1 MSEEKQDVLEII
13 YNVPQVLEDHHFS
26 IVKRR
31 DSASKWYG
39 FQSDDKAPRPIAW
52 KNA

>member
-1 MSEEKQDVLEII
+1 MEEKQDVLEMI

-31 DSASKWYG
+31 DSASKWYA
-39 FQSDDKAPRPIAW
+39 FQYSDKTQRPIA
-52 KNA
+52 